1 MIVKQL
7 ETELVAI
14 AQKLRSL
21 TVEIAN
27 YSGGGSGVIWSADG
41 LIITNAHVVRGS
53 KVDVKLENNRIV
65 KGSVVACDRQ
75 QDLAAI
81 HIDEGTLYRSKT
93 AHVDSKQLPTL
104 IIGDSQNLR
113 PGEIVLAMG
122 SPWGFAGALTA
133 GVIHATQWQEDPK
146 SKLSMRE
153 QESWQSDNE
162 HSLIVADIRLA
173 PGNSGGILADA
184 RGQVIGINVAIFSGL
199 ALAIPSERVKDF
211 VKIVSR

>member
-21 TVEIAN
+21 TVEIGH

-53 KVDVKLENNRIV
+53 KVDIKLEDNGIV

-81 HIDEGTLYRSKT
+81 HIDKVTLRRGKT
-93 AHVDSKQLPTL
+93 AHVDSEQLPTP
-104 IIGDSQNLR
+104 IIRNSQNLR

-133 GVIHATQWQEDPK
+133 GVVHATQWQKDPQD
-146 SKLSMRE
+146 KLSVSDR
-153 QESWQSDNE
+153 ESWQPDNDN
-162 HSLIVADIRLA
+162 SLIVADIRIA

-199 ALAIPSERVKDF
+199 ALTIPSERVQDF
-211 VKIVSR
+211 VKTVSR

>member
-41 LIITNAHVVRGS
+41 LIVTNAHVVRGS

-122 SPWGFAGALTA
+122 SPYGFSGALTM
-133 GVIHATQWQEDPK
+133 GIIHASVEREFEKTKLNWTQK
-146 SKLSMRE
+146 KALNLSYP
-153 QESWQSDNE
+153 NA
-162 HSLIVADIRLA
+162 LIVADIRLA
-173 PGNSGGILADA
+173 PGNSGGILANA
-184 RGQVIGINVAIFSGL
+184 RGEVIGINVAIVSGL
-199 ALAIPSERVKDF
+199 ALAIPSQQVENFIETITR
-211 VKIVSR
+211 

>member
-53 KVDVKLENNRIV
+53 KVDVKLEDNRIV
-65 KGSVVACDRQ
+65 KGSVIACDRQ

-81 HIDEGTLYRSKT
+81 HIDEDTLRRSKT
-93 AHVDSKQLPTL
+93 AHVNSEQLPTP

-153 QESWQSDNE
+153 QESWQSDNK

-211 VKIVSR
+211 VKTVSR